1 MTGAASLRGYN
12 PLFSAKNDATSNL
25 ADAHE
30 GFEFGFEPFSNAK
43 DNSKNTHPGEIQGKA
58 NLWPSEQLVPGFRE
72 AMLRY

>member
-30 GFEFGFEPFSNAK
+30 GFEFGFESLSQENGDSK
-43 DNSKNTHPGEIQGKA
+43 DTHSGEIQGKA